1 MDKQKVIEL
10 ASKLM
15 LAGIDGNAADIAA
28 VAEELAAELRQS
40 GSGNESG
47 ENSPPSSDK
56 DYFTGFLKFDKTE
69 VSKMPTNFKK
79 YFRAEGCTVYY
90 RKRVRGKRSC
100 SYEARY
106 RRHGYNISV
115 SGPSLAVVKE
125 RFIEAVKAAEVGEV
139 MPSVPRG
146 FTEFAEYYLKNF
158 WSRKVSEQTAKNE
171 MGRFNNYLRLY
182 FGNTPIAR
190 ITPLACQKL
199 LDSILEQGKA
209 KTAAEVKSM
218 LNGIFNMA
226 MRHQLIKFNP
236 LDVVFFVKPEG
247 QHGKALTREEE
258 QKLLSET
265 AGTPFQ
271 LMFAVALYTGLRPN
285 EFKTARIEGKMII
298 AVNSK
303 RKNRNVEYK
312 RIPITPM
319 LRPYLEGV
327 SELKFYVHNRIGERM
342 RAILPEHKLYDLR
355 TTFYSRCK
363 ECGVAEDALKEFVG
377 HSDGAL
383 ARAYTDLSDEY
394 LLREGEKLKY

>member
-1 MDKQKVIEL
+1 MDKQKILEL
-10 ASKLM
+10 AGRLM
-15 LAGIDGNAADIAA
+15 LAGADGNAAEAAA
-28 VAEELAAELRQS
+28 VCEELAAELRQS
-40 GSGNESG
+40 DSGKESG
-47 ENSPPSSDK
+47 EFLPPYPDK

-69 VSKMPTNFKK
+69 VSKMPANFKK

-125 RFIEAVKAAEVGEV
+125 RFIEAVKAADAGEV
-139 MPSVPRG
+139 MLNVPRG

-158 WSRKVSEQTAKNE
+158 WSRKVSEQTARNE
-171 MGRFNNYLRLY
+171 MGRFNKYLRPY

-258 QKLLSET
+258 QRLLSET

-327 SELKFYVHNRIGERM
+327 SELRFYVHNRIGERM

>member
-1 MDKQKVIEL
+1 MLFRGSFEEVNKKQERKNPDLPETIDKEH
-10 ASKLM
+10 
-15 LAGIDGNAADIAA
+15 
-28 VAEELAAELRQS
+28 
-40 GSGNESG
+40 
-47 ENSPPSSDK
+47 
-56 DYFTGFLKFDKTE
+56 FTGFLKFDKTE

-90 RKRVRGKRSC
+90 RKRMRSKYSC

-106 RRHGYNISV
+106 RRHGYNISI

-125 RFIEAVKAAEVGEV
+125 RFIEAVKAADAGEV
-139 MPSVPRG
+139 MPNVPRG
-146 FTEFAEYYLKNF
+146 FTEFAEYYIKNF
-158 WSRKVSEQTAKNE
+158 WSRKVTKQTAKNE
-171 MGRFNNYLRLY
+171 MGRFDLYLRNY

-199 LDSILEQGKA
+199 LDDILEQGKA

-226 MRHQLIKFNP
+226 IRHQLIKFNP
-236 LDVVFFVKPEG
+236 LDVIFFVKPEG
-247 QHGKALTREEE
+247 KHGKALSLEEE

-271 LMFAVALYTGLRPN
+271 LMFAVALYTGMRPN

-298 AVNSK
+298 AINSK
-303 RKNRNVEYK
+303 RKNRNIEYK

-342 RAILPEHKLYDLR
+342 REILPDHKLYDLR

-383 ARAYTDLSDEY
+383 ARAYTDLSNEY